1 MEKTTSADSDLKKG
15 VLDELSREPSVNA
28 ADIGVTAHAGI
39 VTLTGHVQN
48 YMQKMDAEKVA
59 GRVKGVKVVAAE
71 MEVKLPYDSYV
82 AAEV

>member
-1 MEKTTSADSDLKKG
+1 M
-15 VLDELSREPSVNA
+15 NA